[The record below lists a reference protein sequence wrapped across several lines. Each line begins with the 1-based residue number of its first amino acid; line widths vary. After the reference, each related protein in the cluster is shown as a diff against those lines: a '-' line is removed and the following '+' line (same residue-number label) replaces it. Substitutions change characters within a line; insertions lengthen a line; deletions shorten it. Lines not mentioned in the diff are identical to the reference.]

1 MTKVNERIIKK
12 VLGKDKKHPEL
23 HKVGYQD
30 GYWYATNGYVLV
42 RMENQPQLL
51 PLFGDNEVRQ
61 PNYRFMMNN
70 AAKKKFK
77 NIFIPYRVD
86 EIKAWKDYYELQGK
100 HMAFKLGEKIKSN
113 GDDIYLGV
121 NPNFLIW
128 AMETTKSNEIKVPYG
143 STAMIMEG
151 NNLTWLIM
159 PIHLPDYYLNPET
172 MTEI

>member
-12 VLGKDKKHPEL
+12 ALGKDKKHPEL

-51 PLFGDNEVRQ
+51 PLFSDNEVRQ
-61 PNYRFMMNN
+61 PNYKFMMNN
-70 AAKKKFK
+70 AAKEKYRE
-77 NIFIPYRVD
+77 IFIPYSVD
-86 EIKAWKDYYELQGK
+86 EIKAWKTHIESQGK
-100 HMAFKLGEKIKSN
+100 RMAFKLGEKINSC
-113 GDDIYLGV
+113 GMEIYLGV
-121 NPNFLIW
+121 NPDFLIW
-128 AMETTKSNEIKVPYG
+128 AMKTTKSNEIKIPYD
-143 STAMIMEG
+143 SKAMIMEG